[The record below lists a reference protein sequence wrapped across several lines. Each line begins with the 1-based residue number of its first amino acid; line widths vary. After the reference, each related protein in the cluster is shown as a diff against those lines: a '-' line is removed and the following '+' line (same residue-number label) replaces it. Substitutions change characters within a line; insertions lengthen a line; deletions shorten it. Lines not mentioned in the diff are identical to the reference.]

1 MSIYERFMED
11 AIFDAEYQD
20 YLYQQQHQ
28 KQEMWSEAQ
37 SIEQQAYDIMCEQAN
52 KDQEFYETCMEEKEY
67 RSISE
72 WEFIKEM
79 VEIDYI

>member
-1 MSIYERFMED
+1 MSIYDQFMED

-20 YLYQQQHQ
+20 YLYHQQHQ
-28 KQEMWSEAQ
+28 YQEMWSDTHI
-37 SIEQQAYDIMCEQAN
+37 IEEEAYDILCEQAN
-52 KDQEFYETCMEEKEY
+52 KDQEFYETCMEESEY

-72 WEFIKEM
+72 WDLMKEI

>member
-1 MSIYERFMED
+1 MSIYDQFMED

-20 YLYQQQHQ
+20 YLYHQQ
-28 KQEMWSEAQ
+28 KQKNEMLDYLYR
-37 SIEQQAYDIMCEQAN
+37 IEQQAYDIMCEQAN
-52 KDQEFYETCMEEKEY
+52 KDQEFYETCMQEKEY

>member
-1 MSIYERFMED
+1 MSIYDQFMED

-20 YLYQQQHQ
+20 YLYHQQ
-28 KQEMWSEAQ
+28 KQKNEMLDYLYR
-37 SIEQQAYDIMCEQAN
+37 IEQQAYDIMCEQAN

-72 WEFIKEM
+72 WDFIKEM